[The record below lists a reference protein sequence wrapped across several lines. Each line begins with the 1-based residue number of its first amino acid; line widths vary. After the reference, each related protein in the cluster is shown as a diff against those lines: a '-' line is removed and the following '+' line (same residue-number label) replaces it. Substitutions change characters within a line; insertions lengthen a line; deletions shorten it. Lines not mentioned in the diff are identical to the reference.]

1 MSARELEA
9 RLAAATTIAREA
21 GKLALEWWTGKR
33 ALGTTFKG
41 RHDFLTQA
49 DGAVEVLVRERLA
62 AAFPGDA
69 FVGEEGGGAGGTSQ
83 WVVDP
88 IDGTSNFAT
97 GVADWCVSIGYR
109 EVGIAKVG
117 VIFAPVLGELY
128 AARTGGGAFK
138 NDARIAVMEPP
149 TGGAILDID
158 WGNGI
163 SKADYFGLVGRVVD
177 AGLDFRRA
185 GSAALALARVAAGA
199 RHGYLQLW
207 TKTWDAMAGVVIVRE
222 AGGVTNPFEDGV
234 DLKQGNPILAT
245 TPGLGALVSRLSG
258 IPLRA

>member
-1 MSARELEA
+1 MSMHDLDA
-9 RLAAATTIAREA
+9 RLAAAKSVAREA
-21 GKLALEWWTGKR
+21 GQLALEWWTGKR

-49 DGAVEVLVRERLA
+49 DGAVEALVRARLA
-62 AAFPGDA
+62 AAYPDDA
-69 FVGEEGGGAGGTSQ
+69 FVGEEEGGAAGERQ

-109 EVGIAKVG
+109 EGGTAKAG

-128 AARTGGGAFK
+128 AARAGGGAFK
-138 NDARIAVMEPP
+138 NDARISVTEPP
-149 TGGAILDID
+149 PGGGILDID

-163 SKADYFGLVGRVVD
+163 SKADYFGLVERVVD

-207 TKTWDAMAGVVIVRE
+207 TKTWDAMAGVVLVRE
-222 AGGVTNPFEDGV
+222 AGGATNPFEDGV
-234 DLKQGNPILAT
+234 DRKQGNPILAT
-245 TPGLGALVSRLSG
+245 TPGLAPLLSRLSG
-258 IPLRA
+258 IPLAR

>member
-1 MSARELEA
+1 MSAGALDA
-9 RLAAATTIAREA
+9 RLAAATSVAREA
-21 GKLALEWWTGKR
+21 GQLALEWWTGKR

-49 DGAVEVLVRERLA
+49 DGAVEALLRERLT
-62 AAFPGDA
+62 AAFPDDA
-69 FVGEEGGGAGGTSQ
+69 FVGEEGGGVSGARQ

-97 GVADWCVSIGYR
+97 GVADWCISIGYR
-109 EVGIAKVG
+109 EGGVAKVG

-128 AARTGGGAFK
+128 SARLGGGASK
-138 NDARIAVMEPP
+138 NGTPISVVEPP
-149 TGGAILDID
+149 SGGAIVDID

-163 SKADYFGLVGRVVD
+163 SKADYFGLVERVVD

-185 GSAALALARVAAGA
+185 GSAALALARVAAGS

-222 AGGVTNPFEDGV
+222 AGGVTNSFEDGV
-234 DLKQGNPILAT
+234 DRKQGNPILAT
-245 TPGLGALVSRLSG
+245 TPGLGVLLSRLSG
-258 IPLRA
+258 LPLRT